1 MKRKVWS
8 VMRIYKKIYIKTKDS
23 FPYHRVMSTLVF
35 RLRWFRMLE
44 IYQALAITVLCRRSL
59 ISQISISR
67 LPWISKSWLEVPN
80 TASLC
85 NAGGLNIKKYWIIL
99 KVLEFVVMRL
109 DCTKY
114 FLINKAFCKTL
125 MQVYYMYVGDIRD
138 LWCSGFASGCWL
150 ESKNNH
156 INII

>member
-1 MKRKVWS
+1 MS
-8 VMRIYKKIYIKTKDS
+8 IYKNQGFFSLPLCSVHPCIQIKMIQNVGNLS
-23 FPYHRVMSTLVF
+23 SISITL
-35 RLRWFRMLE
+35 
-44 IYQALAITVLCRRSL
+44 LCRRIL
-59 ISQISISR
+59 ISVISISR
-67 LPWISKSWLEVPN
+67 LPWISQSQLGVPA

-125 MQVYYMYVGDIRD
+125 MQVHYMYVGDIRD

-150 ESKNNH
+150 ESKKNH